1 MAILYFCSRLCIFLT
16 QRQLFLRPSFCP
28 TALLPSPR
36 PCRMLP
42 FGPLTTSGLCSDP
55 FPTTSLCQQSFVCLY
70 VHGPPPTPRALSF
83 PSRRLPRLSS
93 CPTAPSQLCSPLCV
107 SLTQTEPFLSLAL
120 CPGALLPYS
129 LPSGMSPLSRSSPED
144 IWTLFR
150 SLPDYLI
157 VSAILCLSLCPR
169 SPLPPGA
176 PLVPITTP
184 PETVLVPHGTLP
196 ALQPSLYLSYSDRTL
211 PQACSVP
218 QSSFTLFTAI

>member
-1 MAILYFCSRLCIFLT
+1 MSFFFLLSSRLILRLERVSSARFSLWSVICT
-16 QRQLFLRPSFCP
+16 PHRQFFLRPPFCP

-36 PCRMLP
+36 PCQMPP
-42 FGPLTTSGLCSDP
+42 FGPW
-55 FPTTSLCQQSFVCLY
+55 
-70 VHGPPPTPRALSF
+70 
-83 PSRRLPRLSS
+83 
-93 CPTAPSQLCSPLCV
+93 
-107 SLTQTEPFLSLAL
+107 
-120 CPGALLPYS
+120 
-129 LPSGMSPLSRSSPED
+129 SPED

-196 ALQPSLYLSYSDRTL
+196 ALQPSLCLSYSDRTL
-211 PQACSVP
+211 PQPCSVP
-218 QSSFTLFTAI
+218 RSSLTLFTAI